1 MQPQPNQQFFSLTS
15 LLGDDGKPNTFIDRS
30 VINDNGLTL
39 ECPTIDKLH
48 VAQADIIVAISLA
61 RNLEKVA
68 LACGDCHI
76 ALTGGALYKDGSR
89 KDMDFIVYRVRQFEK
104 LDKERFLSYA
114 RSVGLKELTDFGFCV
129 KCHYTADD
137 GKLYSV
143 DLLFPE
149 TPNSVRNPDGGY

>member
-1 MQPQPNQQFFSLTS
+1 MQPKPSVQFVSLAPLVATEPTK
-15 LLGDDGKPNTFIDRS
+15 LVDRN
-30 VINDNGLTL
+30 IITNNGLTL

-48 VAQADIIVAISLA
+48 VEQADIIVAVSLA
-61 RNLEKVA
+61 RKLEKVA

-76 ALTGGALYKDGSR
+76 ALTGGTLYKDGSR
-89 KDMDFIVYRVRQFEK
+89 KDMDFIVYRVRQFET

-114 RSVGLKELTDFGFCV
+114 RSVGVKELADFGFCV

-149 TPNSVRNPDGGY
+149 TPNSVRNPDGSY